1 MSTPAKK
8 TGPSAAAASGA
19 TAFSAAAFAQMLKR
33 NWLVMALT
41 AIVTFGAVATWTYF
55 QTPIYA
61 SGAIVAIDTQ
71 RTGGDP
77 IGNILNMRETRTLA
91 NEIETLRQSL
101 GIGERVAERLLERYS
116 AQELIKDE
124 ATQERLEAMMRNP
137 ETDVN
142 QAVAIGMQQLGFVTI
157 APLNPQVDMIRIG
170 AKHHNRRVARDM
182 AQFYAEEYRE
192 YARAKSAA
200 GREAASEFLEDQ
212 VASKRAQLRALDREI
227 TVFKEREGFVALDTE
242 AETAVQRSTELG
254 IAISD
259 ADVERQTAQI
269 RLNALNSQLAAVTP
283 SLVSATASGTQRE
296 IDALKDKI
304 TGFETTL
311 SSYYANNPA
320 LLQDP
325 SGVPEV
331 VQLQRQIQQARQQ
344 IQVLSEQLVEESLS
358 LADISL
364 DGDAMAGLA
373 VKKQEALGLELDI
386 SRLQLQAAALSAQQA
401 RNDQRLRELP
411 SQQATLASLERDLAV
426 ATESFLILQE
436 KYNDARTQAQSEVSY
451 VELLRVAL
459 TPAAP
464 MSPNIPQNLLLGA
477 MLGLVLAFGLALL
490 RHATDHRIRVPED
503 VKNHGFSLLGT
514 IPDLRGL
521 VKKHFNGQPFVN
533 VEGREVSSLVVAAMH
548 PLSSVTEAFRHLRTS
563 VQYSLPDSKL
573 EAIMVSSPGPG
584 EGKST
589 TAVNLA
595 IALAQ
600 AGKRTLYI
608 DADLRRPT
616 GHRLLGV
623 NRDRGLAELLFQD
636 APIDWE
642 NYRRALH
649 IDWGRFDNHLD
660 NLYVLPAGQV
670 VPDPAEL
677 LGSHKMEQLLE
688 AARQEFDVVI
698 LDTSPILAVTDAVLL
713 ATYCDATLLVAR
725 AEETSWRSLQRA
737 KELLETTGD
746 AGAPVIGAV
755 LNSMKESGEAYGYG
769 YGYGYKYGDSYGGR
783 SADFADFMKLQ
794 GGVSG
799 DGAGTSVPTL
809 SKKESSAD
817 A

>member
-1 MSTPAKK
+1 
-8 TGPSAAAASGA
+8 
-19 TAFSAAAFAQMLKR
+19 
-33 NWLVMALT
+33 
-41 AIVTFGAVATWTYF
+41 
-55 QTPIYA
+55 
-61 SGAIVAIDTQ
+61 
-71 RTGGDP
+71 
-77 IGNILNMRETRTLA
+77 
-91 NEIETLRQSL
+91 
-101 GIGERVAERLLERYS
+101 
-116 AQELIKDE
+116 
-124 ATQERLEAMMRNP
+124 
-137 ETDVN
+137 
-142 QAVAIGMQQLGFVTI
+142 
-157 APLNPQVDMIRIG
+157 
-170 AKHHNRRVARDM
+170 
-182 AQFYAEEYRE
+182 
-192 YARAKSAA
+192 
-200 GREAASEFLEDQ
+200 
-212 VASKRAQLRALDREI
+212 
-227 TVFKEREGFVALDTE
+227 
-242 AETAVQRSTELG
+242 
-254 IAISD
+254 
-259 ADVERQTAQI
+259 
-269 RLNALNSQLAAVTP
+269 
-283 SLVSATASGTQRE
+283 
-296 IDALKDKI
+296 
-304 TGFETTL
+304 
-311 SSYYANNPA
+311 
-320 LLQDP
+320 
-325 SGVPEV
+325 
-331 VQLQRQIQQARQQ
+331 
-344 IQVLSEQLVEESLS
+344 
-358 LADISL
+358 ISL